1 MGASWGEQQ
10 TTVMRFLGTNGCCAM
25 ALRRI
30 VRRKGRR
37 RRWPTVIGEEAHG
50 RKQRNNISTK

>member
-1 MGASWGEQQ
+1 
-10 TTVMRFLGTNGCCAM
+10 MRFLGTNGCCAM

-37 RRWPTVIGEEAHG
+37 RRWPTVIGEEAHR